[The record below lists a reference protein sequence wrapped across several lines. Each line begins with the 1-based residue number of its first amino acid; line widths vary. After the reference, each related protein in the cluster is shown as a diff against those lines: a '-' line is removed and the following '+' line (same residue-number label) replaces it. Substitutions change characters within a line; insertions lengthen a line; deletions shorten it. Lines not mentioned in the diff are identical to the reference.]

1 MSANTVRSDLADLLT
16 PKLPADWKIIPNQT
30 VPETLHT
37 VTVVLKHYKL
47 EKLPEAP
54 QRHLSN
60 SFTLTVAS
68 PLTTIAKAEDD
79 LDDAV
84 LELVTTIDTLSS
96 VDWTDATKVLVND
109 SYIGWDIS
117 LTVITQPEKGA

>member
-1 MSANTVRSDLADLLT
+1 MLANTVRSDLDALLA
-16 PKLPADWKIIPNQT
+16 PKLPAGWKIIPHQT

-37 VTVVLKHYKL
+37 ITVVLKHYKL

-54 QRHLSN
+54 QRHLTN
-60 SFTLTVAS
+60 YFTLTVAS
-68 PLTTIAKAEDD
+68 PLTTVAKAEDD

-84 LELVTTIDTLSS
+84 LELVTAIDTLAS
-96 VDWTDATKVLVND
+96 VDWTEATKVLVND